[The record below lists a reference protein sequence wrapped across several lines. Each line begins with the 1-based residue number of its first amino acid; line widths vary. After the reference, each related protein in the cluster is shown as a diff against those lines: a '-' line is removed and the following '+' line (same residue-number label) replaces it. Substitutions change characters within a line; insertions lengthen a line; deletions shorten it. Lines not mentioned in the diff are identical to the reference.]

1 VVFFSWPFSV
11 ITPDW
16 KTVFFCGQLLMRHS
30 FFFGCILAF
39 PLLLFGQATGSLQ
52 GSVLDADSRRPL
64 EAANVLLQGTTIG
77 ANADHAGSFRL
88 MQVPPGSYVL
98 RVSYI
103 GYTAQT
109 VPVRV
114 VQGQTL
120 HLEVLLQPTILPGQ
134 TIIVS
139 AMRARERENPVAFAT
154 LSARDLAERYS
165 TQDIPQLLSEL
176 PSTTFYSENGNGI
189 GYNYLS
195 IRGFD
200 QRRISVM
207 VNGIPQNDP
216 EDHDVYWLDFPD
228 LAANLQDIQVQ
239 RGAGSA
245 FYGPPAIGGT
255 VNLITASFSKNPGVS
270 FLSGFGDYNTRKNSV
285 SINSGLV
292 GERYEVY
299 GRISRIQSDGYRNQS
314 WTDFSSYFLGAIR
327 YDEHMTTQF
336 SFYGGPIADHLA
348 YYGISKADA
357 YSHDEAVRTQNP
369 IRRPEEI
376 ENFSQPHYE
385 LYHEW
390 RVSDNVT
397 VNNTFFLVTGSG
409 FFDYDGSWAPYSYF
423 RLTKEN
429 GFPINGDPDT
439 LYSSNPLIRAF
450 VDNRQYGWLPR
461 VSYRHEGGELTVG
474 AEIRIHRS
482 VHWGALRWGQDLPAS
497 VTPDYHYYEY
507 RGAKNIVSLFAQ
519 EIVKLNSDVTVQVA
533 LQYAYNQYRL
543 FDEKYIHTDF
553 SVPYHFFN
561 PRLGINYNLTEN
573 LNCYT
578 QISQTSREPRLVN
591 LYNAAEA
598 STPESWGPVT
608 PQFKSLAGVGYDY
621 SNPLVRP
628 EALVDLEFG
637 CAYKDDLFHA
647 TVNLFYMSFK
657 DEIVKNGQLDRFGI
671 PVTGNAERT
680 LHQGIEISANAG
692 VFSGLEVSANAT
704 LSKNRLMKYTVF
716 DNSMPVSLDG
726 NTIAGFPDFLANVR
740 ATYRY
745 QGLSMSVALQ
755 HVGESYSDN
764 YQSPGNADPG
774 KTVNPFT
781 VVNGW
786 WSYRFNIEP
795 VGREVEARVQV
806 NNLFNV
812 YYANHAEGDEFYP
825 AALRNVFAS
834 LRFDL

>member
-1 VVFFSWPFSV
+1 MRFAVVLGIILALP
-11 ITPDW
+11 
-16 KTVFFCGQLLMRHS
+16 QLLL
-30 FFFGCILAF
+30 GQETGILE
-39 PLLLFGQATGSLQ
+39 

-64 EAANVLLQGTTIG
+64 ETANVLLLGTTIG
-77 ANADHAGSFRL
+77 VSVNRDGSFRIR
-88 MQVPPGSYVL
+88 QIPQGSYTL
-98 RVSYI
+98 RISYI
-103 GYTAQT
+103 GYTPK
-109 VPVRV
+109 VIPVRI

-120 HLEVLLQPTILPGQ
+120 NLNVLLEPTILPGQ

-228 LAANLQDIQVQ
+228 LAANLQDVQVQ

-255 VNLITASFSKNPGVS
+255 VNLITTSFSKDPGVS
-270 FLSGFGDYNTRKNSV
+270 FFSGLGSYNTRKNSV

-292 GERYEVY
+292 GERYELY

-348 YYGISKADA
+348 YYGISKSDA
-357 YSHDEAVRTQNP
+357 YSHDDAVRTQNP

-390 RVSDNVT
+390 RLSDRLT

-409 FFDYDGSWAPYSYF
+409 FFDYDGSWAPNSYY
-423 RLTKEN
+423 RITKEN
-429 GFPINGDPDT
+429 GFSVAGDPDT
-439 LYSSNPLIRAF
+439 LYISNALIRAF

-461 VSYRHEGGELTVG
+461 ASYHHDSGELTVG
-474 AEIRIHRS
+474 AEVRVHRS
-482 VHWGALRWGQDLPAS
+482 VHWGALRWGEGLPAG
-497 VTPDYHYYEY
+497 VTPDFHYYEY
-507 RGAKNIVSLFAQ
+507 RGGKNILSFYAQ
-519 EIVKLNSDVTVQVA
+519 EIIKLNSDLTLQAA

-543 FDEKYIHTDF
+543 YDEKYIHTDF
-553 SVPYHFFN
+553 SVPYHFLN
-561 PRLGINYNLTEN
+561 PRIGLNWNLNESF
-573 LNCYT
+573 NCYT
-578 QISQTSREPRLVN
+578 QVSRTSREPRLVN

-598 STPESWGPVT
+598 STPLSWGPVT
-608 PQFKSLAGVGYDY
+608 PQFKSLPGGGYDY
-621 SNPLVRP
+621 SSPLVHP
-628 EALVDLEFG
+628 EDLVDVELGAGYNDE
-637 CAYKDDLFHA
+637 KVHTSL
-647 TVNLFYMSFK
+647 NLFYMSFK
-657 DEIVKNGQLDRFGI
+657 DEIINNGQLDRFGI
-671 PVTGNAERT
+671 PVTGNAEKT
-680 LHQGIEISANAG
+680 LHQGIE
-692 VFSGLEVSANAT
+692 FSGSIHVHDGLEVSANAT
-704 LSKNRLMKYTVF
+704 LSKNRLVKYTEF
-716 DNSMPVSLDG
+716 ENSVPVSLDG

-740 ATYRY
+740 ATYRTD
-745 QGLSMSVALQ
+745 GLTLSLSLQ
-755 HVGESYSDN
+755 HVGKSYSDN
-764 YQSPGNADPG
+764 FQGPDKADPG
-774 KTVNPFT
+774 KTVDPYT

-786 WSYRFNIEP
+786 FSYRFKIEP
-795 VGREVEARVQV
+795 IGREMEARVQV
-806 NNLFNV
+806 NNLFNA
-812 YYANHAEGDEFYP
+812 YYASHAEGDEFYP

-834 LRFDL
+834 LRIDL

>member
-1 VVFFSWPFSV
+1 MRYAFLLGCVLAFS
-11 ITPDW
+11 
-16 KTVFFCGQLLMRHS
+16 QLLR
-30 FFFGCILAF
+30 
-39 PLLLFGQATGSLQ
+39 GQEAGTLEGN
-52 GSVLDADSRRPL
+52 VFDADSRRPL

-77 ANADHAGSFRL
+77 TSAVHDGSFRL
-88 MQVPPGSYVL
+88 RQVPQGSYVL

-103 GYTAQT
+103 GYSPKTIPIRIA
-109 VPVRV
+109 
-114 VQGQTL
+114 QGQTITI
-120 HLEVLLQPTILPGQ
+120 EVLLEPTVLPGQ

-154 LSARDLAERYS
+154 LTARDLAERYS

-255 VNLITASFSKNPGVS
+255 VNLITTNYSKNPGVS
-270 FLSGFGDYNTRKNSV
+270 FLSGLGSYNTRKNSV

-299 GRISRIQSDGYRNQS
+299 ARISRIQSDGYRNQS
-314 WTDFSSYFLGAIR
+314 WTDFSSYFLGAVR

-348 YYGISKADA
+348 YYGIAKSDA
-357 YSHDEAVRTQNP
+357 YSHDDAARTQNP

-390 RVSDNVT
+390 RLSENVT

-423 RLTKEN
+423 RLTREN
-429 GFPINGDPDT
+429 GFPVVGDPDT
-439 LYSSNPLIRAF
+439 LYSSSALIRAF

-461 VSYRHEGGELTVG
+461 ASYRHEGGELTVG
-474 AEIRIHRS
+474 AEMRIHRS
-482 VHWGALRWGQDLPAS
+482 VHWGALRWGEGLPAD

-507 RGAKNIVSLFAQ
+507 RGAKNILSLYAQ
-519 EIVKLNSDVTVQVA
+519 EIIKLQSDLTLQVA

-543 FDEKYIHTDF
+543 FDEQYIHTDF
-553 SVPYHFFN
+553 SVPYNFLN
-561 PRLGINYNLTEN
+561 PRIGLNYNLN
-573 LNCYT
+573 QNFNCYT
-578 QISQTSREPRLVN
+578 QVSRTSREPRLVN
-591 LYNAAEA
+591 FYNAAEA
-598 STPESWGPVT
+598 STPVAWGPVT
-608 PQFKSLAGVGYDY
+608 PQFKLLPGGGYDY
-621 SNPLVRP
+621 SNPLVHP
-628 EALVDLEFG
+628 EDLVDVELGGGYSDEHV
-637 CAYKDDLFHA
+637 HA
-647 TVNLFYMSFK
+647 TMNLFYMSFK
-657 DEIVKNGQLDRFGI
+657 NEIINNGQLDRFGI

-680 LHQGIEISANAG
+680 LHQGIEVSGDAHMLG
-692 VFSGLEVSANAT
+692 GLELSANAT
-704 LSKNRLMKYTVF
+704 LSKNRLVRYTAF
-716 DNSMPVSLDG
+716 ENSVPVALDG
-726 NTIAGFPDFLANVR
+726 NTITGFPDFLANVR
-740 ATYRY
+740 ATYRNER
-745 QGLSMSVALQ
+745 LTISLALQ
-755 HVGESYSDN
+755 HVGKSYSDN
-764 YQSPGNADPG
+764 FQSPGNADPA
-774 KTVNPFT
+774 KTVDAYT

-786 WSYRFNIEP
+786 CSYRFNIEP
-795 VGREVEARVQV
+795 IGREVEARVQA

-812 YYANHAEGDEFYP
+812 YYASHAEGEEFYP

-834 LRFDL
+834 LRIDL